1 MSTDD
6 NGGIEG
12 NEGGCKRP
20 ALGRLKVGRSSEE
33 YGRSNPTLVEL
44 ESSPV
49 RFHQRS
55 VKHQSD
61 SAMSNTLSA
70 TYPHAWR
77 PELIRNASGRA
88 FWFVSRFI
96 SRTLVEYIENVSG
109 EPECYRLERLAVAAA
124 AKRNAHAAQLLINGL
139 LDNDQVVNPPQTC
152 DTIRAAEATELSA
165 LRAGH

>member
-1 MSTDD
+1 M
-6 NGGIEG
+6 
-12 NEGGCKRP
+12 
-20 ALGRLKVGRSSEE
+20 GRSSEE
-33 YGRSNPTLVEL
+33 CGRSNPTLVEP

-55 VKHQSD
+55 VKHQSN

-77 PELIRNASGRA
+77 PELVRNASGRA

-96 SRTLVEYIENVSG
+96 SRTRVEYIENVSG

-124 AKRNAHAAQLLINGL
+124 AKRNAPATKLSMNGIV
-139 LDNDQVVNPPQTC
+139 DDDQMVDPVQTC
-152 DTIRAAEATELSA
+152 DNIRSAEAAELSA
-165 LRAGH
+165 LSAGH